1 MAYGK
6 FGTYEEV
13 ATQFKIKL
21 IESSFIQKKEI
32 SIPESL
38 FEFVNDN
45 LRLKRNYVSENAIC
59 EAIISPILTIVSK
72 YNQIPLWSH
81 IRFDISEEEGLVGI
95 PDFLIA
101 PSSDIGTTFTKPII
115 CVTEAK
121 KENFNEGWAQALAEM
136 IAAQRFNQ
144 TPDKDI
150 YGIVTTGLFWQF
162 GKLNQ
167 NNFTQEVI
175 AYSAVEDLQ
184 QLFDVLNWLVF
195 EAKTSLNN

>member
-32 SIPESL
+32 IIPESL

-45 LRLKRNYVSENAIC
+45 LRLKRNYVSENAVC

-184 QLFDVLNWLVF
+184 LLFDVLNWLVF
-195 EAKTSLNN
+195 EAKTSLN